1 MEMKNVVS
9 VINIWQ
15 VIEIASL
22 INILIKDNLVKTKK
36 FN

>member
-1 MEMKNVVS
+1 MEMKNVVY

-36 FN
+36 V

>member
-9 VINIWQ
+9 VINIWR

-36 FN
+36 V